1 MARRH
6 TQGAIAVQAATL
18 TPPAN
23 SPQGTPPAEGVA
35 APVVPFVRASY
46 EHTEPAN
53 IDESRQLTTSSQLI
67 GPVDVPSYGY
77 LRSLLI
83 LVTTSGGSGGS
94 AVGDPDAPYN
104 ALAEVALHDVNGAP
118 IVGPFNG
125 YDLFLANKWGG
136 YAAFDDPALHP
147 SFQSVQAASGQF
159 GFMLRVPVEVNNR
172 DALGALPNMN
182 ASSTYKLRLTLAPST
197 DIYDTPPATTLP
209 TVRVRVWA
217 ECWAPPSASN
227 DLGQPQAIQPPALG
241 TTQMWSR
248 NISSITAGANTVPF
262 KRVGNLIRALILVHR
277 NASGLRLDAN
287 LPDPVQLYIDGRLL
301 TNEGLAVRRGYM
313 RERYGVPTA
322 SIDTG
327 VLVFDFAHDF
337 DGRMG
342 GELRDGWLQTATS
355 TRLEVVGSFANA
367 GALTILTNDVAPVG
381 NVYLD

>member
-1 MARRH
+1 
-6 TQGAIAVQAATL
+6 
-18 TPPAN
+18 
-23 SPQGTPPAEGVA
+23 
-35 APVVPFVRASY
+35 VVPFVRASY

-53 IDESRQLTTSSQLI
+53 IDESRLITAASQLI

-83 LVTTSGGSGGS
+83 LVTTTGGSGGG

-104 ALAEVALHDVNGAP
+104 ALQEVALHDVNGAP

-147 SFQSVQAASGQF
+147 AFVPVNATTGQF
-159 GFMLRVPVEVNNR
+159 GFLLRVPVEVNNR

-197 DIYDTPPATTLP
+197 EIYDTPPATTLP

-248 NISSITAGANTVPF
+248 NITNITAGANTVQF
-262 KRVGNLIRALILVHR
+262 KRVGNMIRTLVLVHR
-277 NASGLRLDAN
+277 TAAGLRLDAN
-287 LPDPVQLYIDGRLL
+287 LPDPVQFFIDGRLL
-301 TNEGLAVRRGYM
+301 TNEGFFVRRGYM

-322 SIDTG
+322 GIDTG
-327 VLVFDFAHDF
+327 VYVFDFMHDF
-337 DGRMG
+337 DGRAG

-355 TRLEVVGSFANA
+355 TRLEIVGSFLA
-367 GALTILTNDVAPVG
+367 GGRLDVLTNDVAPVG